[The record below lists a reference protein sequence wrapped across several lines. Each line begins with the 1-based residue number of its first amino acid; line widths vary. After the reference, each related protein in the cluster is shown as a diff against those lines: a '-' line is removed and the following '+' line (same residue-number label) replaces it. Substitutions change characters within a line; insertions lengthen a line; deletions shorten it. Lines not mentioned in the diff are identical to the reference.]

1 MVVGLFVA
9 PPACLAGEGDGPRDG
24 PRPAGDGE
32 GPRERP
38 RPTGDGEGPR
48 ERPRPTGDG
57 EGPRDRTRTDPGD
70 FDRSRLGAGGLRKFG
85 LVFAWLEQQEVPEQQ
100 SSSESASSLRCFV
113 LSAILRIRCDSSPT
127 SFASLKLLLNL
138 GELVLLPTT
147 GLEGAEVAIS
157 FFCYLIAAFTNKS
170 FNLL

>member
-1 MVVGLFVA
+1 LVVGLFVA

-57 EGPRDRTRTDPGD
+57 EGPRDRPRTDPGD

-138 GELVLLPTT
+138 GELVLLPTP
-147 GLEGAEVAIS
+147 GLRALRSPFLFSAIS
-157 FFCYLIAAFTNKS
+157 SSPLQINH

>member
-1 MVVGLFVA
+1 MRLPLLVGARRLVVGLFVA

-57 EGPRDRTRTDPGD
+57 EGPRDRPRTDPGD
-70 FDRSRLGAGGLRKFG
+70 FDRSRLGAGGLRN
-85 LVFAWLEQQEVPEQQ
+85 ESEV
-100 SSSESASSLRCFV
+100 R
-113 LSAILRIRCDSSPT
+113 
-127 SFASLKLLLNL
+127 
-138 GELVLLPTT
+138 
-147 GLEGAEVAIS
+147 
-157 FFCYLIAAFTNKS
+157 
-170 FNLL
+170 